1 MSPRGRR
8 ASRRAQRKAQ
18 RARDKAAGKRI
29 GFFWRWRRVF
39 FLLGLLFVL
48 GIAGV
53 GYLFTQV
60 PLPAKDPPLLQT
72 TFFCAADVTSGCN
85 ADNSL
90 AQLSGGEDRVTVTYD
105 QIPPVLVDAV
115 LSAEDR
121 TYFEHGG
128 VDPVG
133 VARALWADLRSSG
146 SQQGGSTITQ
156 QYVKNVYLTDERT
169 VTRKVKEAVLAV
181 KLEREL
187 PKTEILNRY
196 LNTIYFGRGAYGVQA
211 ASKTYFGKNVG
222 DLSLAD
228 AAYMAGLIRAPEVA
242 DANRAETDPGVR
254 SNLETAIRRR
264 TSVLDAMLLGNYITQ
279 EQHDAAEK
287 DDFADVLPR
296 KKVENFGTIAH
307 TDLGTQYF
315 VNYVDQWLT
324 SSGNFTPAEVRGG
337 GLRVYTTLDY
347 GMQADAVDAVQS
359 TLGRDTDPESALI
372 ALDTQGHIRAM
383 YGGSDYGALQVN
395 LATGDG
401 GSGRPAGSTFKAFAV
416 AEALTQGIGLE
427 TTYNSPAQV
436 TIPKGDAGKD
446 WKPRND
452 DDAAYGQVNMV
463 KATAS
468 SINTYFAQ
476 LVMDIDPDNLASLA
490 TRMGVE
496 SRLTP
501 VPSLVLGTERGVAP
515 RHGRRLLDLHER
527 GREGRSRGRHPGHRL
542 ERSRALRL
550 LRQAVPGPRQ
560 ERHRPGQLGPQRRHR
575 QRHRH
580 RCRVRAAGGR
590 QDRHHPGSSRCVV
603 RRLHLLDHRG
613 GVERV
618 RRQPP
623 DGQRAG
629 QGRVRR
635 HLRGTDLGQVHGE
648 GQPGSRELSVRSAR
662 RCLRTG
668 GRHHERHHADR
679 PIGVD
684 HDHRSQGIDHDDLV
698 AGLDDE
704 HHRQAGDHHHDRR
717 ADEHHDDQ
725 GSGRSTLIR
734 LRSAGGLLDLVV

>member
-1 MSPRGRR
+1 MTPRARR
-8 ASRRAQRKAQ
+8 ASKRAQRKAQ
-18 RARDKAAGKRI
+18 RARDKAAGRRV

-39 FLLGLLFVL
+39 FLFGLLFVL

-121 TYFEHGG
+121 TYFKHGG

-133 VARALWADLRSSG
+133 VGRALWADLRSSG

-156 QYVKNVYLTDERT
+156 QYVKNVYLSDERT
-169 VTRKVKEAVLAV
+169 VTRKIKEAVLAV

-222 DLSLAD
+222 DLSLPD
-228 AAYMAGLIRAPEVA
+228 AAYLAALIRAPELA
-242 DANRAETDPGVR
+242 DANRAETDPGMAA
-254 SNLETAIRRR
+254 NLETAIRRR
-264 TSVLDAMLLGNYITQ
+264 TSVLDAMLLESYITQ
-279 EQHDAAEK
+279 EQHDAAVK

-324 SSGNFTPAEVRGG
+324 SSGNFTAAEVRGG

-347 GMQADAVDAVQS
+347 EMQEDAVDAVQS

-372 ALDTQGHIRAM
+372 ALDTQGHVRAM

-401 GSGRPAGSTFKAFAV
+401 GSGRPAGSTFKVFAV
-416 AEALTQGIGLE
+416 AEALNQGIGLE

-446 WKPRND
+446 WKPHND

-496 SRLTP
+496 SKLNA
-501 VPSLVLGTERGVAP
+501 VPSLVLGTSAVSPLDMASGYSTFMNEGEQVDPVVVTRVTDSSGRVLYDTSGKRTRVLSKAVTDQVSWDLSGVIANGTGTGAEFGQPAAGKTGTTQDHRDAWFAGYTCSITAVVWNGFVDNKPMDSVRGKVVFGGTYAAPIWGKFMAKATQGLESCPYDRPDDVSGRVGDITNDTGSTVRSGSTTTTRPSGSTTTSTSTPSSTSTTDKPATTTTSEPATTTTVTPVAP
-515 RHGRRLLDLHER
+515 
-527 GREGRSRGRHPGHRL
+527 P
-542 ERSRALRL
+542 
-550 LRQAVPGPRQ
+550 
-560 ERHRPGQLGPQRRHR
+560 
-575 QRHRH
+575 
-580 RCRVRAAGGR
+580 
-590 QDRHHPGSSRCVV
+590 
-603 RRLHLLDHRG
+603 
-613 GVERV
+613 
-618 RRQPP
+618 
-623 DGQRAG
+623 
-629 QGRVRR
+629 
-635 HLRGTDLGQVHGE
+635 
-648 GQPGSRELSVRSAR
+648 
-662 RCLRTG
+662 
-668 GRHHERHHADR
+668 
-679 PIGVD
+679 
-684 HDHRSQGIDHDDLV
+684 
-698 AGLDDE
+698 
-704 HHRQAGDHHHDRR
+704 
-717 ADEHHDDQ
+717 
-725 GSGRSTLIR
+725 
-734 LRSAGGLLDLVV
+734 

>member
-1 MSPRGRR
+1 VIGRGRR
-8 ASRRAQRKAQ
+8 AAKKAHRRA
-18 RARDKAAGKRI
+18 DKAAGKRTS
-29 GFFWRWRRVF
+29 FFWRWRRVF
-39 FLLGLLFVL
+39 FLFGLVVVL

-121 TYFEHGG
+121 TFFKHGG

-133 VARALWADLRSSG
+133 VGRALWADLRSSG

-169 VTRKVKEAVLAV
+169 VTRKIKEAVLSV

-222 DLSLAD
+222 DLTLPE
-228 AAYMAGLIRAPEVA
+228 AAYLAGLIRAPEVA
-242 DANRAETDPGVR
+242 DAKRAETDPQAKA
-254 SNLETAIRRR
+254 NLETAIRRR
-264 TSVLDAMLLGNYITQ
+264 TSVLDAMLLESYITQ
-279 EQHDAAEK
+279 AQHDAAVA
-287 DDFADVLPR
+287 DPFADVLPR
-296 KKVENFGTIAH
+296 KQVENYGTIAH
-307 TDLGTQYF
+307 TDIGTQYF

-324 SSGNFTPAEVRGG
+324 SSGNFTAAEVRGG

-347 GMQADAVDAVQS
+347 GMQADAVDAVKS
-359 TLGRDTDPESALI
+359 TLGRADDPDSALI
-372 ALDTQGHIRAM
+372 ALDTQGHVRAM
-383 YGGSDYGALQVN
+383 YGGRDYSTLQVN

-416 AEALTQGIGLE
+416 AEALKQGIGLE
-427 TTYNSPAQV
+427 TTYNAPAQI
-436 TIPKGDAGKD
+436 TIPKADAGKD

-476 LVMDIDPDNLASLA
+476 LVMDIDPENLASLA
-490 TRMGVE
+490 THMGVE
-496 SRLTP
+496 SPLAP
-501 VPSLVLGTERGVAP
+501 NPSLVLGTSAVSPLDMASGYSTLMDNGEHVAP
-515 RHGRRLLDLHER
+515 VVVTRVTDASGRVLYEAPDK
-527 GREGRSRGRHPGHRL
+527 RESVL
-542 ERSRALRL
+542 SQDITDQVSWALSGVITGGTGTGA
-550 LRQAVPGPRQ
+550 QF
-560 ERHRPGQLGPQRRHR
+560 GQP
-575 QRHRH
+575 
-580 RCRVRAAGGR
+580 AAGKTGTTQDHRDAWFVGYTCSITAAVWNGFVDNSPMDDVRGKVVFGGTYAAPIWGKFMAKATEGLNSCPYDRPDGVSGR
-590 QDRHHPGSSRCVV
+590 AGNLPNGTGTTVRSGSTTTTAPAGSSTTSSSAPASTTTTAGPTTTTTAEPTTTTTKAP
-603 RRLHLLDHRG
+603 L
-613 GVERV
+613 
-618 RRQPP
+618 PP
-623 DGQRAG
+623 
-629 QGRVRR
+629 
-635 HLRGTDLGQVHGE
+635 
-648 GQPGSRELSVRSAR
+648 
-662 RCLRTG
+662 
-668 GRHHERHHADR
+668 
-679 PIGVD
+679 
-684 HDHRSQGIDHDDLV
+684 
-698 AGLDDE
+698 
-704 HHRQAGDHHHDRR
+704 
-717 ADEHHDDQ
+717 
-725 GSGRSTLIR
+725 
-734 LRSAGGLLDLVV
+734 

>member
-1 MSPRGRR
+1 VIGRGRR
-8 ASRRAQRKAQ
+8 AAKKAHRRA
-18 RARDKAAGKRI
+18 DKAAGKRTS
-29 GFFWRWRRVF
+29 FFWRWRRVF
-39 FLLGLLFVL
+39 FLFGLLVVL

-121 TYFEHGG
+121 TFFKHGG

-133 VARALWADLRSSG
+133 VGRALWADLRSSG

-169 VTRKVKEAVLAV
+169 VTRKIKEAVLSV

-222 DLSLAD
+222 DLTLPE
-228 AAYMAGLIRAPEVA
+228 AAYLAGLIRAPEVA
-242 DANRAETDPGVR
+242 DAKRAETDPQAKA
-254 SNLETAIRRR
+254 NLETAIRRR
-264 TSVLDAMLLGNYITQ
+264 TSVLDAMLLESYITQ
-279 EQHDAAEK
+279 AQHDAAVA
-287 DDFADVLPR
+287 DPFADVLPR
-296 KKVENFGTIAH
+296 KQVENYGTIAH
-307 TDLGTQYF
+307 TDIGTQYF

-324 SSGNFTPAEVRGG
+324 SSGNFTAAEVRGG

-347 GMQADAVDAVQS
+347 GMQADAVDAVKS
-359 TLGRDTDPESALI
+359 TLGRADDPDSALI
-372 ALDTQGHIRAM
+372 ALDTQGH
-383 YGGSDYGALQVN
+383 GGRDYSTLQVN

-416 AEALTQGIGLE
+416 AEALKQGIGLE
-427 TTYNSPAQV
+427 TTYNAPAQI
-436 TIPKGDAGKD
+436 TIPKADAGKD

-476 LVMDIDPDNLASLA
+476 LVMDIDPENLASLA
-490 TRMGVE
+490 THMGVE
-496 SRLTP
+496 SPLAP
-501 VPSLVLGTERGVAP
+501 NPSLVLGTSAVSPLDMASGYSTLMDNGEHVAP
-515 RHGRRLLDLHER
+515 VVVTRVTDASGRVLYEAPDK
-527 GREGRSRGRHPGHRL
+527 RESVL
-542 ERSRALRL
+542 SQDITDQVSWALSGVITGGTGTGA
-550 LRQAVPGPRQ
+550 QF
-560 ERHRPGQLGPQRRHR
+560 GQP
-575 QRHRH
+575 
-580 RCRVRAAGGR
+580 AAGKTGTTQDHRDAWFVGYTCSITAAVWNGFVDNSPMDDVRGKVVFGGTYAAPIWGKFMAKATEGLNSCPYDRPDGVSGR
-590 QDRHHPGSSRCVV
+590 AGNLPNGTGTTVRSGSTTTTAPAGSSTTSSSAPASTTTTAGPTTTTTAEPTTTTTKAP
-603 RRLHLLDHRG
+603 L
-613 GVERV
+613 
-618 RRQPP
+618 PP
-623 DGQRAG
+623 
-629 QGRVRR
+629 
-635 HLRGTDLGQVHGE
+635 
-648 GQPGSRELSVRSAR
+648 
-662 RCLRTG
+662 
-668 GRHHERHHADR
+668 
-679 PIGVD
+679 
-684 HDHRSQGIDHDDLV
+684 
-698 AGLDDE
+698 
-704 HHRQAGDHHHDRR
+704 
-717 ADEHHDDQ
+717 
-725 GSGRSTLIR
+725 
-734 LRSAGGLLDLVV
+734 

>member
-1 MSPRGRR
+1 MSPRARR
-8 ASRRAQRKAQ
+8 ASKRAQRKAQ
-18 RARDKAAGKRI
+18 RARDKAAGKRV

-39 FLLGLLFVL
+39 FLLGLVVVL
-48 GIAGV
+48 AIAGV

-121 TYFEHGG
+121 TYFKHGG

-222 DLSLAD
+222 DLTLAD
-228 AAYMAGLIRAPEVA
+228 AAYLAGLIRAPEVA
-242 DANRAETDPGVR
+242 DAKRADTDPQVQ

-264 TSVLDAMLLGNYITQ
+264 TSVLDAMLLENYITQ
-279 EQHDAAEK
+279 EQHDAAVK
-287 DDFADVLPR
+287 DEFNDVLPR
-296 KKVENFGTIAH
+296 KQVENYGTIAH
-307 TDLGTQYF
+307 TDIGTQYF

-324 SSGNFTPAEVRGG
+324 SSGNFTAAEVRGG

-347 GMQADAVDAVQS
+347 NMQADAVDAVQS
-359 TLGRDTDPESALI
+359 TLGRGTDPESALV
-372 ALDTQGHIRAM
+372 ALDTQGHVRAM
-383 YGGSDYGALQVN
+383 YGGRDYNTLQVN

-416 AEALTQGIGLE
+416 AEALKQGIGLE
-427 TTYNSPAQV
+427 TSYNAPAQI
-436 TIPKGDAGKD
+436 TIPKADGGKD

-496 SRLTP
+496 SPLKP
-501 VPSLVLGTERGVAP
+501 VPSLVLGTSAVSPLDMASGYSTFMDEGEHVDPVVVTRVTDSSGRVLYDSSGKRSRVLDKSITDQVSWDLSGVIADGTGTGAQFGQPAAGKTGTTQDHRDAWFVGYTCSITASVWNGFVDNSPMDNVRGKVVFGGTYAAP
-515 RHGRRLLDLHER
+515 IWGKFMAKATQ
-527 GREGRSRGRHPGHRL
+527 GRESCPYDRPSDVSGRVGDITSGTGSTV
-542 ERSRALRL
+542 RSGTTSTTA
-550 LRQAVPGPRQ
+550 QNGSTTTSSTT
-560 ERHRPGQLGPQRRHR
+560 
-575 QRHRH
+575 
-580 RCRVRAAGGR
+580 
-590 QDRHHPGSSRCVV
+590 PGSTTTTEKPATTTTTAPSSTTTTSVPVV
-603 RRLHLLDHRG
+603 
-613 GVERV
+613 
-618 RRQPP
+618 PP
-623 DGQRAG
+623 
-629 QGRVRR
+629 
-635 HLRGTDLGQVHGE
+635 
-648 GQPGSRELSVRSAR
+648 
-662 RCLRTG
+662 
-668 GRHHERHHADR
+668 
-679 PIGVD
+679 
-684 HDHRSQGIDHDDLV
+684 
-698 AGLDDE
+698 
-704 HHRQAGDHHHDRR
+704 
-717 ADEHHDDQ
+717 
-725 GSGRSTLIR
+725 
-734 LRSAGGLLDLVV
+734 